1 MFVYTMALYKYMK
14 SLRNDVSTCQTI
26 SMCEVKYIW
35 NFIVT
40 LFIQPMKD
48 IILQFSRYLS
58 KTKQTT
64 KNSQRMSKQNI
75 SFEFLI
81 KKIWIG
87 TVLVTVFLY

>member
-1 MFVYTMALYKYMK
+1 MK
-14 SLRNDVSTCQTI
+14 SLRNDVSTCRTI

-58 KTKQTT
+58 KTKQTA
-64 KNSQRMSKQNI
+64 KNSQRMSKQSI